1 MSLEKIG
8 EIFTINQEEIMEKVK
23 QVWALAVANK
33 KIAIG
38 VVVAIIILI
47 NLVN

>member
-1 MSLEKIG
+1 MTTTIQTWRKKMEKIMT
-8 EIFTINQEEIMEKVK
+8 EAKKI
-23 QVWALAVANK
+23 WSLAVANK

>member
-1 MSLEKIG
+1 MSSGLIG
-8 EIFTINQEEIMEKVK
+8 EIYTINQEETMEKVK

-38 VVVAIIILI
+38 VVVAIIIIISLI
-47 NLVN
+47 N

>member
-1 MSLEKIG
+1 MNQVKIG
-8 EIFTINQEEIMEKVK
+8 GIFTINQEENLEKVK
-23 QVWALAVANK
+23 QIWALAVANK

-38 VVVAIIILI
+38 VVVAIIIII

>member
-8 EIFTINQEEIMEKVK
+8 EIFTINQEENMEKVK
-23 QVWALAVANK
+23 QIWALAVANK

-38 VVVAIIILI
+38 VVVAVIIII
-47 NLVN
+47 SLVN

>member
-8 EIFTINQEEIMEKVK
+8 ETFTINQEETMEKVK

-38 VVVAIIILI
+38 VVVAIIIII
-47 NLVN
+47 NLVS

>member
-8 EIFTINQEEIMEKVK
+8 GIFTINQEETMEKVK
-23 QVWALAVANK
+23 QLWALAVANK

-38 VVVAIIILI
+38 IVVAIIILI

>member
-1 MSLEKIG
+1 MD
-8 EIFTINQEEIMEKVK
+8 KVK
-23 QVWALAVANK
+23 QLWTLAVANK

>member
-8 EIFTINQEEIMEKVK
+8 GIFTINQEETMEKVK
-23 QVWALAVANK
+23 QLWALAVANK

-38 VVVAIIILI
+38 VVVAIIIII
-47 NLVN
+47 NLVS